1 VSNLRCH
8 LELHSIWAITVAEY
22 KQSNVNF
29 EGLIGKPGQLFL
41 FLSYMDCISTRIP
54 YRQTGIFSK
63 IATDY
68 IDQADAIKPFFR
80 HSSTITGIRQSIEAR
95 KNYPTNRKVL
105 VETLKTQYGDLLK
118 GKPAENIDAL
128 LSPDT
133 FTITTAHQPNIFT
146 GPLYFLYKIVHTIK
160 LAVRLQNSLPQYRFI
175 PVYYMGSEDA
185 DLEELNHIYI
195 DGEKL
200 VWQTRQTGAVGRM
213 EVDAGLLKLINIAE
227 GQLAV
232 LPAGREIVALVR
244 KFFVKGVSIQV
255 ATFQLVNALFA
266 EFGLVI
272 LIPDSADLKKLAA
285 AVFEDDLLHQHPS
298 ELVSKTAQKIQDAG
312 YKVQAHPRDINLF
325 YLEKGIRERIV
336 KEGNIYRVH
345 SAALEF
351 SEEQLLN
358 ELKQHP
364 ERFSPNVILRGLF
377 QEMILPNIVFTGGG
391 GEIAYWLQYG
401 GMFDYYHVP
410 YPVLVLRNSFLIV
423 EKSWQE
429 RISKLGFTIEDFFLP
444 EQELLKKLVDK
455 ETKHAIK
462 LNGSLSQ
469 VEQLYESFRKQA
481 SAVDIT
487 LSKHVEALKE
497 KAVYR
502 LQELEKKMLR
512 AEKRRFSDQ
521 QRQISAIRSK
531 LFPQNGLQ
539 ERHDNMLYYYAKWG
553 REFIEIL
560 YEHSLSLEQEF
571 VVVAER

>member
-1 VSNLRCH
+1 
-8 LELHSIWAITVAEY
+8 
-22 KQSNVNF
+22 
-29 EGLIGKPGQLFL
+29 
-41 FLSYMDCISTRIP
+41 MDCISTRIP
-54 YRQTGIFSK
+54 YRQAGVFSK

-68 IDQADAIKPFFR
+68 IDQGESIKPFFR
-80 HSSTITGIRQSIEAR
+80 YPPTINGIRQSIEAR
-95 KNYPTNRKVL
+95 KKYPTNRKVL
-105 VETLKTQYGDLLK
+105 VETLKMQYGELLN
-118 GKPAENIDAL
+118 GKTAENIDAL
-128 LSPDT
+128 LSKDT

-146 GPLYFLYKIVHTIK
+146 GPLYFIYKILHAIK
-160 LAVRLQNSLPQYRFI
+160 LAAHLQTTLPEYRFV

-195 DGEKL
+195 EDEKL

-213 EVDAGLLKLINIAE
+213 EVDAGLLKLIDIAE

-232 LPAGREIVALVR
+232 LPAGKEIMGLVR
-244 KFFVKGVSIQV
+244 KFFVKGVSIQL
-255 ATFQLVNALFA
+255 ATFHLANALFA
-266 EFGLVI
+266 EFGLVV
-272 LIPDSADLKKLAA
+272 LIPDNAELKRLTIP
-285 AVFEDDLLHQHPS
+285 VFEDDMRHQRPS
-298 ELVSKTAQKIQDAG
+298 SLVSKTAEKIEAAG

-336 KEGNIYRVH
+336 KEGNVYKVQG
-345 SAALEF
+345 AALEF
-351 SEEQLLN
+351 SENELLN

-364 ERFSPNVILRGLF
+364 ERFSPNVILRGIF
-377 QEMILPNIVFTGGG
+377 QEMILPNIVFIGGG

-401 GMFDYYHVP
+401 AMFDHYGVP
-410 YPVLVLRNSFLIV
+410 YPSLVLRNSFLIV
-423 EKSWQE
+423 EKNSQE
-429 RISKLGFTIEDFFLP
+429 KIAKLGFTIEDFFLP
-444 EQELLKKLVDK
+444 EQELLKRLVDK

-481 SAVDIT
+481 SAVDVT

-512 AEKRRFSDQ
+512 AEKRKFSDQ

-531 LFPQNGLQ
+531 LFPGNGLQ
-539 ERHDNMLYYYAKWG
+539 ERHDNLLYYYAKWG
-553 REFIEIL
+553 KEFIQEL

-571 VVVAER
+571 VIVAER